1 MWLDY
6 HLLATVAQ
14 LVAQLAV
21 ECAQKYGLFQ
31 TVYFGCRDL
40 DESPPNVCAPSF
52 QIRIQI

>member
-6 HLLATVAQ
+6 YLLATVAQ

-31 TVYFGCRDL
+31 TAYFGWRDL
-40 DESPPNVCAPSF
+40 DEASPNVCAPSF